1 MQQGQTGGNA
11 VTAKHVT
18 FGYNPL
24 SQLTQIARYQSTGTS
39 NAVATTTNTFDTANR
54 LSSITH
60 ASGGTTLASYDYTY
74 DAMSRIASI
83 DSSVEG
89 LSEFSYDA
97 ASQLIGADHTSQSD
111 ESYSFDGN
119 GNRTSSGYSTGTNN
133 RTAESPG
140 YTYSYDDEGNRVSR
154 TSTGDGSYQEYQW
167 DYRNRLTKV
176 TQRDAESSI
185 LWTVEYEYDP
195 LNRLVHRTETPM
207 EESPVEQFWAYDEG
221 INSVLQFDGDG
232 EVTHRYLW
240 SGAVDQLLADEQV
253 TSTSS
258 GGNVLWP
265 LADHLGTLRDIADYN
280 EGNSTTSV
288 TNHRTYNAFG
298 KLVSETNSVV
308 DLIYGYTGK
317 QLDEA
322 TGLQHNLFR
331 WYDSGIGKW
340 MSEDP
345 LGFAAGMRI

>member
-140 YTYSYDDEGNRVSR
+140 YTYSYDDMKAIASVGLPLATV
-154 TSTGDGSYQEYQW
+154 
-167 DYRNRLTKV
+167 V
-176 TQRDAESSI
+176 TR
-185 LWTVEYEYDP
+185 
-195 LNRLVHRTETPM
+195 
-207 EESPVEQFWAYDEG
+207 
-221 INSVLQFDGDG
+221 
-232 EVTHRYLW
+232 
-240 SGAVDQLLADEQV
+240 
-253 TSTSS
+253 STS
-258 GGNVLWP
+258 GI
-265 LADHLGTLRDIADYN
+265 IAI
-280 EGNSTTSV
+280 V
-288 TNHRTYNAFG
+288 
-298 KLVSETNSVV
+298 
-308 DLIYGYTGK
+308 
-317 QLDEA
+317 
-322 TGLQHNLFR
+322 
-331 WYDSGIGKW
+331 
-340 MSEDP
+340 
-345 LGFAAGMRI
+345 